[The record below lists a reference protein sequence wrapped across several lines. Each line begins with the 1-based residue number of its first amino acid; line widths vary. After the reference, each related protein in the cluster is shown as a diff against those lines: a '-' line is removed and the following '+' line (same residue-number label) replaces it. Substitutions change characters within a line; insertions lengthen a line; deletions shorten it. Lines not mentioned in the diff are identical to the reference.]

1 MKVFVR
7 LCALLWAGSL
17 LAQTPP
23 CITPSQR
30 AAIIAG
36 DRFTTD
42 TLWFGFHSLGTCGI
56 DTALCGEA
64 TEWPP
69 PPPTGVFD
77 ARWAPISADCIPSPH
92 FDYRGYVSASQAD
105 TYIIHLQAGSDEYPP
120 PMLYWN
126 KDSVAQMCDSAVLQD
141 LFGGFL
147 VRKRMDR
154 DSFATFNPIFI
165 NQLMLIRYG
174 QRLTPV
180 AQSQD
185 WVPRDLLLFQNF
197 PNPFN
202 PSTIIRFQVPTS
214 CLVTLTVNDLLGREI
229 TVLAQGQMK
238 PGVYERTFNAQSLPS
253 GIYFCRLAAAS
264 RLQTTKMLVLR

>member
-1 MKVFVR
+1 MKALVT
-7 LCALLWAGSL
+7 LCALLWAASS
-17 LAQTPP
+17 LAQIPP
-23 CITPSQR
+23 CIRPSQR

-42 TLWFGFHSLGTCGI
+42 TLWFGFHPLGTCGI

-69 PPPTGVFD
+69 PPPAGGFD
-77 ARWAPISADCIPSPH
+77 ARWAPISADCIPSPR

-105 TYIIHLQAGSDEYPP
+105 THMIHLQGGGDEYPP

-126 KDSVAQMCDSAVLQD
+126 RDSVAQICDSAVLQD

-147 VRKRMDR
+147 VRKRMDQ
-154 DSFATFNPIFI
+154 DSFANYNPIFI

-174 QRLTPV
+174 QRLTSV
-180 AQSQD
+180 WQSQD
-185 WVPRDLLLFQNF
+185 GVPRDLLLFQNF

-202 PSTIIRFQVPTS
+202 PSTIIRFHIPTS
-214 CLVTLTVNDLLGREI
+214 CLVALTVIDLLGREI
-229 TVLAQGQMK
+229 IVLAQGQMK
-238 PGVYERTFNAQSLPS
+238 PGMYERTFNAQGLPS
-253 GIYFCRLAAAS
+253 GIYFCRLVAAS
-264 RLQTTKMLVLR
+264 RIQTTKMLVLR